1 MAQYY
6 LTHHGIKGQKW
17 GIRRFQK
24 KDGSLTPAGKKRYDD
39 SSPSG
44 EKKKSKHRMK
54 LEEKYKAKGMNQA
67 QAEEAA
73 ARRIRT
79 EKIIGITAGATVA
92 AASAY
97 VISKNVRERSD
108 RIIKSGTTLQ
118 RISRDP
124 NENLDRPFFTAY
136 KKGDTT
142 KYKGLYGNQI
152 TRWGGEPHQMK
163 LKADADVKVVSRD
176 KASKVFADLYKN
188 DPEFKDAF
196 RKSNDTMREN
206 DPSPVRKKIKDI
218 AAGKMTDK
226 QLRRQGYDAFNIG
239 LVNHDEDGNKA
250 AKKFYDKLKS
260 MGYDAVED
268 INDKK
273 YSGYNAKNP
282 VIVFNRKN
290 KISVSEVKKMTNEQI
305 VANMKTVYYKQIG
318 GAAAK
323 AGAALVV
330 GKVGMEKLMSSS
342 LKSLTIK
349 NYKREHPNTQMTDA
363 QIYEMLIKQQKQNA
377 KGR

>member
-24 KDGSLTPAGKKRYDD
+24 KDGSLTPAGKKRYDSD
-39 SSPSG
+39 GSTA
-44 EKKKSKHRMK
+44 EKQKSKHRLK

-73 ARRIRT
+73 AKRIKA
-79 EKIIGITAGATVA
+79 EKIIGIAAGVTVA
-92 AASAY
+92 AATAY
-97 VISKNVRERSD
+97 VVSKNVQERSD
-108 RIIKSGTTLQ
+108 KIIKSGTTLQ

-196 RKSNDTMREN
+196 KKSNDVMREN
-206 DPSPVRKKIKDI
+206 DKSPVRKKIKDI

-239 LVNHDEDGNKA
+239 LVNHDENGNKA

-282 VIVFNRKN
+282 VIVFNRKD
-290 KISVSEVKKMTNEQI
+290 KISLSEVKKMTNQEI
-305 VANMKTVYYKQIG
+305 VSNMKTVYYKQIG

-323 AGAALVV
+323 AGAVYVA
-330 GKVGMEKLMSSS
+330 GSVGMKKLMDASA
-342 LKSLTIK
+342 KSLTVK
-349 NYKREHPNTQMTDA
+349 NYKLEHPNTKMTDA
-363 QIYEMLIKQQKQNA
+363 QIYEMLT
-377 KGR
+377 KGSDK

>member
-1 MAQYY
+1 MAQYE
-6 LTHHGIKGQKW
+6 LSHHGIKGQKW

-24 KDGSLTPAGKKRYDD
+24 KDGTLTPAGKKRYDD
-39 SSPSG
+39 TPSTG
-44 EKKKSKHRMK
+44 EKKKSKHRLN

-73 ARRIRT
+73 ARRIKT
-79 EKIIGITAGATVA
+79 EKIIGVTAGVTVA

-108 RIIKSGTTLQ
+108 KIIKSGTTLQ

-124 NENLDRPFFTAY
+124 TESLDRPFYTAY
-136 KKGDTT
+136 KQGDAA

-152 TRWGGEPHQMK
+152 TRWGGEAHQMK
-163 LKADADVKVVSRD
+163 LKADADVKVVSRK
-176 KASKVFADLYKN
+176 KAADVFADLYKN

-196 RKSNDTMREN
+196 SKSNDFMREN
-206 DPSPVRKKIKDI
+206 DPSPIRKKVKDI

-226 QLRRQGYDAFNIG
+226 QLKRQGYDAFNIG
-239 LVNHDEDGNKA
+239 LVNHDENGNKA

-282 VIVFNRKN
+282 VIVFNKKN
-290 KISVSEVKKMTNEQI
+290 KISVSEVKKMTDAQI
-305 VANMKTVYYKQIG
+305 VSNMKTVYYKQIG

-330 GKVGMEKLMSSS
+330 GKVGMEKLMNSSM
-342 LKSLTIK
+342 KSITIK
-349 NYKREHPNTQMTDA
+349 NYKLEHPNTQLTDA
-363 QIYEMLIKQQKQNA
+363 QIYEMLQKGSTA
-377 KGR
+377 

>member
-1 MAQYY
+1 MSTNILYSNE
-6 LTHHGIKGQKW
+6 LSHHGIKGQKW
-17 GIRRFQK
+17 GRRRFQN

-39 SSPSG
+39 SPG
-44 EKKKSKHRMK
+44 EPKKSKHRLK

-73 ARRIRT
+73 SKRIKM
-79 EKIIGITAGATVA
+79 EKIIGITAGVTVA
-92 AASAY
+92 AVSAY
-97 VISKNVRERSD
+97 VIGKNVSERTD
-108 RIIKSGTTLQ
+108 KIIKSGTTLQ

-142 KYKGLYGNQI
+142 TYKGLYGNQI
-152 TRWGGEPHQMK
+152 TRWGGEAHNMK

-176 KASKVFADLYKN
+176 KAAKVFADLYKN
-188 DPEFKDAF
+188 DPEFKNAF
-196 RKSNDTMREN
+196 QKSNDFMREN
-206 DPSPVRKKIKDI
+206 DPSPVRKKVKDI

-226 QLRRQGYDAFNIG
+226 QLKRQGYDAFNIG
-239 LVNHDEDGNKA
+239 LVNHDENGNAA

-305 VANMKTVYYKQIG
+305 VSNMKNVYYKQIG

-323 AGAALVV
+323 AGAVLVV
-330 GKVGMEKLMSSS
+330 GKVGMEKLMKSSI
-342 LKSLTIK
+342 KSIEVK
-349 NYKREHPNTQMTDA
+349 NYKLEHPNTQLTDA
-363 QIYEMLIKQQKQNA
+363 QIYEMLN
-377 KGR
+377 KGGAA